1 MASKK
6 KTEVNFHVC
15 VDSDEDWTAA
25 IEKEVSSYVVFI
37 DLELDDSMI

>member
-15 VDSDEDWTAA
+15 VDSDEDWIAA

-37 DLELDDSMI
+37 NLELDNSMI